1 MSWRH
6 ARHVAAHPLPIGIVE
21 QAAVGQAVRAGDII
35 ASGTSYGS
43 AVRVGGA
50 RALGIAPADLE
61 RVMRVPPDA
70 QVERGTIIARTGR
83 RFARAVSA
91 PIDGRIVHV
100 RADGDFELAPVV
112 GTWAVRATLD
122 GTVTR
127 ADASEV
133 TIEGDAWALAGVAA
147 YGPDA
152 FGELTL
158 GVDAAADDL
167 APVRIDV
174 RQRGRII
181 VGGSR
186 SGPEAIARAHACGVS
201 AVVSGAV
208 PAGGLR
214 SIYGDGVGAHGA
226 PSREDAPTV
235 LCLLGFGAARLPRQI
250 WDPFVALSGV
260 RAAIHVRSARLFVF
274 APPDA
279 VRIDGTEPALG
290 LAADWGSVAPL

>member
-1 MSWRH
+1 MSWRYE
-6 ARHVAAHPLPIGIVE
+6 RCVAAHRLPIGVAQ
-21 QAAVGQAVRAGDII
+21 QAAVGQTVRAGDVV

-50 RALGIAPADLE
+50 RALGIGPGDLD
-61 RVMRVPPDA
+61 RVMRVARDA
-70 QVERGTIIARTGR
+70 EVQRGTIIARTGR
-83 RFARAVSA
+83 RFARAVAA
-91 PIDGRIVHV
+91 PIDGRIAHV
-100 RADGDFELAPVV
+100 RADGDFEVAPVV
-112 GTWAVRATLD
+112 GTWTVRATLD
-122 GTVTR
+122 GVVTR

-133 TIEGDAWALAGVAA
+133 TIEGDAWALSGVAA

-158 GVDAAADDL
+158 GVDAPSDDL
-167 APVRIDV
+167 APGRIDV

-186 SGPEAIARAHACGVS
+186 SGAESIARAHACGIT

-214 SIYGDGVGAHGA
+214 SIYGEGVGAHGA

-235 LCLLGFGAARLPRQI
+235 LCLLGFGAARLPAQL
-250 WDPFVALSGV
+250 WEPFVALNGR

-274 APPDA
+274 APADA
-279 VRIDGTEPALG
+279 VTVETEPALA
-290 LAADWGSVAPL
+290 LAADWGSIAAV